1 MYRHLLLSLL
11 IPVVAYSQA
20 VAGRAFRLD
29 ELRTPPGFEV
39 SIWARPGGSPRL
51 MTVGPN
57 GVLYV
62 AMYGGTVV
70 AIPERD
76 RVVVALRNLSR
87 PHSLEFRNG
96 SLYVAVADGVVRF
109 RDAVTDDLVIRSTA
123 ERVLSFPA
131 GGQHASRTLG
141 FGPDGMLYF
150 VNGSTCNFCNEI
162 DPRRATMTRYN
173 ADGTNETI
181 FARGLRNTVGFAW
194 HPVTGEL
201 WGPDHGGDNL
211 GDNEPPEEINILREG
226 KDYGWPDCIG
236 NQRTVNWGPQAR
248 PGRCPE
254 SMAPEFEYQAHSAP
268 LGFSFY
274 TGDQFP
280 AAWKNDGLLG
290 LHGSWNRTQPS
301 GYKVVRVKAASGRAT
316 GMEDFLWGFLDL
328 NTRTRSGRP
337 VHAITGADGAV
348 YVSDDGTG
356 MIYQVR
362 YVGPRIAP
370 GGIVKRTEVAGLGRI
385 YELYGSR
392 LVNNPNDFA
401 LFIDG
406 VRAETLY
413 LSDGQVNF
421 VIPASVRGEVTIAVK
436 NEKATDEVPLAVE

>member
-1 MYRHLLLSLL
+1 MTRNLLLALL
-11 IPVVAYSQA
+11 IPAVAYPQA
-20 VAGRAFRLD
+20 AASRPFRLE

-39 SIWARPGGSPRL
+39 TVWGRPGGSPRL
-51 MTVGPN
+51 MAVGPN

-62 AMYGGTVV
+62 TVYGGTVV

-76 RVVVALRNLSR
+76 RVVTVIRGLSR
-87 PHSLEFRNG
+87 PHSLEFRDG
-96 SLYVAVADGVVRF
+96 FLYVAVADGVVRF
-109 RDAVTDDLVIRSTA
+109 RDAVTQDLVIRSA
-123 ERVLSFPA
+123 PERVLSFPA

-141 FGPDGMLYF
+141 FGPDGMIYLA
-150 VNGSTCNFCNEI
+150 NGSTCNFCVEA
-162 DPRRATMTRYN
+162 DQRRAAMTRYN

-226 KDYGWPDCIG
+226 RDYGWPDCIG

-254 SMAPEFEYQAHSAP
+254 SVSPEFEYQAHSAP

-280 AAWKNDGLLG
+280 SSWKNDGLLG
-290 LHGSWNRTQPS
+290 LHGSWNRREPT
-301 GYKVVRVKAASGRAT
+301 GYKVVRVRASSGRAT

-328 NTRTRSGRP
+328 GTRTRSGRP
-337 VHAITGADGAV
+337 VHAVTGADGAV

-356 MIYQVR
+356 MVYQVR
-362 YVGPRIAP
+362 YVGPRITP
-370 GGIVKRTEVAGLGRI
+370 GGVVKNGTIEGLGDI

-392 LVNNPNDFA
+392 LVNNPMEFGV
-401 LFIDG
+401 FVDG

-413 LSDGQVNF
+413 VSEGQVNF
-421 VIPASVRGEVTIAVK
+421 VMPRGMRGEVTISVK
-436 NEKATDEVPLAVE
+436 NERATDEVRLGVE